1 MIAKILGAVAALAVM
16 STASTGM
23 AADSKEAREAKAQ
36 IWQIG
41 KKWNT
46 DVGVQTRAIYAPI
59 YAKYAD
65 KTAQEVK
72 TTRDVA
78 YGPDE
83 KQKVDLHLPAKKG
96 TGQPMIAFFHGGGQ
110 TGGDKETV
118 ANVTEWAARNGMVG
132 VNANYRLSPQVKY
145 PEQGK
150 DVAALVAFMKKN
162 AKEWGGDPNRIYLI
176 GQSAGSTIIA
186 AYIYDQALQPG
197 GDPGVVGVVLMSG
210 VYNTAHQGPRRAF
223 SEAYYGTDESKWD
236 ELAPMGKAKSYAG
249 KKVPTLITNA
259 ELNPDTI
266 EHESVDLYQL
276 LCKKSGC
283 PRYHQTLGHNHLSES
298 SNLNTNDQSIAPA
311 ILEFI
316 QATRPGNARI
326 AAAK

>member
-1 MIAKILGAVAALAVM
+1 MMSRIVGAAAAIALVSAA
-16 STASTGM
+16 SASL

-36 IWQIG
+36 LWQIG
-41 KKWNT
+41 KKWDA

-72 TTRDVA
+72 TTLNVA
-78 YGPDE
+78 YGSDE

-96 TGQPMIAFFHGGGQ
+96 TGRAMVAFFHGGGQ
-110 TGGDKETV
+110 TGGDKEPT
-118 ANVTEWAARNGMVG
+118 ANVTQWAARNGMIG
-132 VNANYRLSPQVKY
+132 LNANYRLSPQVKF

-150 DVAALVAFMKKN
+150 DVAAVVAFMKGK

-176 GQSAGSTIIA
+176 GQSAGATVIA
-186 AYIYDQALQPG
+186 AYIYDPSLQPG
-197 GDPGVVGVVLMSG
+197 GDPGLAGVVLMSG

-223 SEAYYGTDESKWD
+223 SQAYYGDDESKWD
-236 ELAPMGKAKSYAG
+236 ELAPMGKAKSFTG
-249 KKVPTLITNA
+249 KRVPTLITNA

-266 EHESVDLYQL
+266 EHESVDLYQV

-298 SNLNTNDQSIAPA
+298 SNLNTNDQSVAPA

-316 QATRPGNARI
+316 QATRPSNARI
-326 AAAK
+326 ASTK